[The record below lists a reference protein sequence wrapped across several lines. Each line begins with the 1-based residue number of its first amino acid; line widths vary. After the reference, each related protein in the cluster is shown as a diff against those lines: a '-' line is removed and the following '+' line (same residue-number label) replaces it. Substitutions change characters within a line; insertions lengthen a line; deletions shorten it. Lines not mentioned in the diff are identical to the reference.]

1 MINGNR
7 AAAASYAFLIGHQ
20 KGLTDLAQAIAC
32 VRVCLSS
39 SLFLS
44 LPLES
49 NYAAKYAT
57 NFDNLQFAASEEN
70 NNKTQQQQQA
80 R

>member
-1 MINGNR
+1 MINGKR

-20 KGLTDLAQAIAC
+20 KGLTDLVQAIAF
-32 VRVCLSS
+32 VRVSLSP
-39 SLFLS
+39 SLK
-44 LPLES
+44 S

-70 NNKTQQQQQA
+70 KNQTQQQA
-80 R
+80 RYSSV